1 AETTG
6 IDLVADGAGAVRVGD
21 GRRLP
26 GLVLDAHDVVH
37 WGFKMLLAAE
47 HWVERFMAAHS
58 PDEAVELARRFA
70 PHVAVVDV
78 GAAGGGPGELYAR
91 LPQASPRTRALLMAA
106 GHRSPTHS

>member
-1 AETTG
+1 MVVERSAEALREV
-6 IDLVADGAGAVRVGD
+6 DLGG
-21 GRRLP
+21 GRRLRV
-26 GLVLDAHDVVH
+26 LLLDAHDVVH

-78 GAAGGGPGELYAR
+78 GAAGGGPRG
-91 LPQASPRTRALLMAA
+91 PHPRPPPGPPRPRGFLFCA
-106 GHRSPTHS
+106 